1 MDDFETLLA
10 GSKTAVE
17 RWVKARMSNP
27 ADAEDILQ
35 ETYLAAFK
43 GYRELRNPAV
53 FLPWILSIARRKCA
67 DWYRMKARR
76 NEILLD
82 EFPEKAAEE
91 SPDNSAV
98 EETLEALPERDR
110 LMLRL
115 FYQDMLSQKQISEQ
129 LKIPEGTVKSRMSMA
144 RFHFRT
150 AYPYPP

>member
-35 ETYLAAFK
+35 ETYLAAFR

-53 FLPWILSIARRKCA
+53 FLPWMLGIARRKCA
-67 DWYRMKARR
+67 DFYRTKSRR

-82 EFPEKAAEE
+82 DSRKLKDRIEKSGGSAILDIEKSGWHVYQLFPIPQAR
-91 SPDNSAV
+91 SAMK
-98 EETLEALPERDR
+98 R
-110 LMLRL
+110 L
-115 FYQDMLSQKQISEQ
+115 
-129 LKIPEGTVKSRMSMA
+129 SRYVSGLL
-144 RFHFRT
+144 
-150 AYPYPP
+150 YNKP

>member
-82 EFPEKAAEE
+82 ESVAAAGL
-91 SPDNSAV
+91 N
-98 EETLEALPERDR
+98 R
-110 LMLRL
+110 
-115 FYQDMLSQKQISEQ
+115 K
-129 LKIPEGTVKSRMSMA
+129 KIP
-144 RFHFRT
+144 
-150 AYPYPP
+150 